1 MIVEVVREKSIGY
14 AVPSKIYVDGEFF
27 SYGLENDNYK
37 IPTGIYDA
45 YGMTSP
51 KFGTNKLYITV
62 PGRSS
67 ILFHGGNDA
76 DDAKGCIL
84 VGKNRDGD
92 RISGDVS
99 DDLFNVVDRAYRR
112 GEAVA
117 VKITG
122 GITGAAIFLGV
133 AGIVALIYLLR

>member
-1 MIVEVVREKSIGY
+1 MIVEVIREKSIGY

-37 IPTGIYDA
+37 VPNGIYDA

-76 DDAKGCIL
+76 DDTKGCVL
-84 VGKNRDGD
+84 VGKNRDGE

-99 DDLFNVVDRAYRR
+99 DELFNVVDRAYRS

-122 GITGAAIFLGV
+122 GITGAAIFFGV

>member
-1 MIVEVVREKSIGY
+1 M
-14 AVPSKIYVDGEFF
+14 
-27 SYGLENDNYK
+27 
-37 IPTGIYDA
+37 
-45 YGMTSP
+45 
-51 KFGTNKLYITV
+51 
-62 PGRSS
+62 
-67 ILFHGGNDA
+67 
-76 DDAKGCIL
+76 

-99 DDLFNVVDRAYRR
+99 DELFNVVDQAYKR

>member
-14 AVPSKIYVDGEFF
+14 AVPSKIYVDGAFF

-37 IPTGIYDA
+37 IPAGIYDA

-76 DDAKGCIL
+76 DDTKGCVL
-84 VGKNRDGD
+84 VGQNRDGD

-99 DDLFNVVDRAYRR
+99 DELFNVVDRAYRS

>member
-1 MIVEVVREKSIGY
+1 MIVEVVREKAIGY
-14 AVPSKIYVDGEFF
+14 AVPSRIYVDGVFF

-37 IPTGIYDA
+37 IPTGVYDA

-76 DDAKGCIL
+76 DDTKGCVL

-99 DDLFNVVDRAYRR
+99 DELFNVVDQAYKR

>member
-14 AVPSKIYVDGEFF
+14 AVPSKIYIDGSFF

-37 IPTGIYDA
+37 IPAGIYDA

-62 PGRSS
+62 PGRPS

-76 DDAKGCIL
+76 DDTKGCVL

-99 DDLFNVVDRAYRR
+99 DELFNVVDQAYKR

>member
-14 AVPSKIYVDGEFF
+14 AVPSKIYIDGEFF

-37 IPTGIYDA
+37 IPAGIYDA

-76 DDAKGCIL
+76 DDTKGCVL

-99 DDLFNVVDRAYRR
+99 DELFNVVDRAYRS

>member
-1 MIVEVVREKSIGY
+1 MIVEVVREKAIGY

-37 IPTGIYDA
+37 ISTGIYDA

-76 DDAKGCIL
+76 DDTRGCIL

-99 DDLFNVVDRAYRR
+99 DELFNLVDQAYKR

-122 GITGAAIFLGV
+122 GITGVAIFLGV

>member
-37 IPTGIYDA
+37 ISTGIYDA

-76 DDAKGCIL
+76 DDTKGCIL

-99 DDLFNVVDRAYRR
+99 DELFNVVDQAYKR

>member
-1 MIVEVVREKSIGY
+1 MIVEVVREKAIGY
-14 AVPSKIYVDGEFF
+14 AVPSKIYVDGAFF

-37 IPTGIYDA
+37 IPAGIYDA

-76 DDAKGCIL
+76 DDTKGCIL

-92 RISGDVS
+92 RVSGDVS
-99 DDLFNVVDRAYRR
+99 DELFNVVDQAYKR

>member
-1 MIVEVVREKSIGY
+1 MIVEVVREKAIGY
-14 AVPSKIYVDGEFF
+14 AVPSKIYVDGQFF

-37 IPTGIYDA
+37 VPSGIYDA

-51 KFGTNKLYITV
+51 KFGTNKLYVKV

-67 ILFHGGNDA
+67 IMFHGGNDA
-76 DDAKGCIL
+76 DDTKGCVLI
-84 VGKNRDGD
+84 GKNRDGE

-99 DDLFNVVDRAYRR
+99 EELFNVVDQAYKR

-122 GITGAAIFLGV
+122 GITGAAIFLCV